1 MNVQRFVRDG
11 TLTLGSL
18 GSARAVGLA
27 CRGHAAV
34 PPLPG
39 SRRLL
44 REVSRPA
51 TPCAP
56 LHTRAPSS
64 SERAGLGCVQTAF
77 SVFLNAWGCFL
88 GSHLNFIMIG

>member
-56 LHTRAPSS
+56 LHTRAHPALRS
-64 SERAGLGCVQTAF
+64 GQ
-77 SVFLNAWGCFL
+77 AWVVCRRHLVCF
-88 GSHLNFIMIG
+88 